1 MTLAIEMLKVKTAYN
16 TWVNNH
22 ILSHAEELTDEQLDA
37 PIENGLGTLRATL
50 YHILRAEWTWRHI
63 IEHNRPPDPE
73 SWPPLGEHP
82 SIRRM
87 IEYHAGE
94 DAKFHALIDGMSDGD
109 LTRSIMAERPA
120 AGTRVGNSAGGAQ
133 ELIPWRALTQILYH
147 SAQHRA
153 EAAMVLTEFGHSPGD
168 IDFIDHG

>member
-1 MTLAIEMLKVKTAYN
+1 MSLAIEMLKTKAAYN

-22 ILSHAEELTDEQLDA
+22 ILRHAEELTDEQLDA
-37 PIENGLGTLRATL
+37 PIENGLSTLRTTL

-63 IEHNRPPDPE
+63 IEHYGPPDPA

-82 SIRRM
+82 SVRQM

-94 DAKFHALIDGMSDGD
+94 DAKFQALINGMRDDD
-109 LTRSIMAERPA
+109 LTTPIMAERPA
-120 AGTRVGNSAGGAQ
+120 AGTRVANPAGGAQ
-133 ELIPWRALTQILYH
+133 ELIPWRVLTHILYH

-168 IDFIDHG
+168 IDFIFHG